1 MYPPH
6 NEGKSVIAKRFIRTL
21 KNNIST
27 IAALNTVKIKMSNF
41 SYLVK
46 KQIMMQ
52 KQTLSLNILPH
63 LTIISLWMKYLVQ
76 R

>member
-1 MYPPH
+1 MYPTH

-27 IAALNTVKIKMSNF
+27 IAALNTAKIKMSNF

>member
-1 MYPPH
+1 MYPTH

-21 KNNIST
+21 KNNTST

>member
-1 MYPPH
+1 MYPTH